1 MDRKYGSDHYHIR
14 WAQIPLLDWES
25 FKTRSDAEAAA
36 KILARIGEKYTIEEL
51 GDGCQRCRDAAN
63 AKNLHLGPK

>member
-1 MDRKYGSDHYHIR
+1 MDRKNGSVHYHIK

-36 KILARIGEKYTIEEL
+36 KILARIGEKYNVEEL
-51 GDGCQRCRDAAN
+51 GDGCQRCRDAAK
-63 AKNLHLGPK
+63 AKAFAH